1 MQEPIAG
8 LQAKKSEGAVACTL
22 WLKKRDWLHERSSS
36 SYLIFE
42 DSLLRNKVAPLI
54 RSDPST
60 ARLPDSGKLLATWL
74 AAA

>member
-36 SYLIFE
+36 
-42 DSLLRNKVAPLI
+42 
-54 RSDPST
+54 
-60 ARLPDSGKLLATWL
+60 KLLDI
-74 AAA
+74 